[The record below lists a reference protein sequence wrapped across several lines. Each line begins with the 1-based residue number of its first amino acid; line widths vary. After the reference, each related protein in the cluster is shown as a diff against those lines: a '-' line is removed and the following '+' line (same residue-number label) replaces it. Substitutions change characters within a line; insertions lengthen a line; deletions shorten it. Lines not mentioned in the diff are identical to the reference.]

1 MDGLPCLPGNS
12 FRDQTKQNH
21 HVSQTLDFK
30 NGYRQ
35 FKGPQF
41 ANGGDR
47 LNYNQLNENELAM
60 LQNYKPAMIYGRAKP
75 EAPDNFV
82 PATVAFDKKVLRF
95 WGYFKQTVYESPDEF
110 YRVRPVTIFYYLE
123 DDSMQVFEELVE
135 NSGIPQGKF
144 IRRHRFPKNDQGE
157 TFTWKELN
165 LGQNLSIY
173 GHTFRI
179 CDCDEFTSKWLE
191 SEGIIVNTPESI
203 PKDPY
208 IQNRTKAAELKS
220 YKTKTDYD
228 KLKQYIDMDRKVLR
242 FYVTWDDRSQMFGE
256 LRQFVIQYYLVDDT
270 LEVRE
275 VHKNNDGRDPFP
287 VLIKRQKIPK
297 DRYNVKSNFSA
308 IYLELSDQEVA
319 AYYKPIDFGMGKTVN
334 IYGRDFTVYDMDN
347 FTKAFYYQN
356 FGETD
361 FTPITDENVVGP
373 SSKPHGKM
381 EIAPYNGYGSLED
394 SLQNCLYLVPNPPK
408 KDYIKLMENEHK
420 VLRYEAILNTTNVDD
435 QGRKF
440 IISYRLSDDTVGIYE
455 PPMRNSG
462 IIGGK
467 FLENCRIAKP
477 GSTSDRPLYYGPQ
490 DFLIGSTINVFKHRF
505 KITGADLYVL
515 KYAEEHP
522 DQFPPEVVSNLHH
535 YLDGVTGRVDA
546 KERNNV
552 FLTRKQ
558 GDFDRVYAE
567 VKNKLKSSR
576 ITNVEELRSL
586 FLKYDSDRT
595 GFITKEN
602 VKDLLRKVSLPLDDD
617 IIEAMMCEAGQ
628 NNEGNIN
635 MYNFMKFF
643 EGEN

>member
-12 FRDQTKQNH
+12 FRDQTKTNH
-21 HVSQTLDFK
+21 HISQTLGFK
-30 NGYRQ
+30 NGHRQ
-35 FKGPQF
+35 QKLPEF
-41 ANGGDR
+41 ASGGER

-60 LQNYKPAMIYGRAKP
+60 LQNYQPALTYGRTKP

-95 WGYFKQTVYESPDEF
+95 YGYFKQTVYESPDEF
-110 YRVRPVTIFYYLE
+110 FRVRPVTILYYLE
-123 DDSMQVFEELVE
+123 DDSMQVFEALVE
-135 NSGIPQGKF
+135 NSGIPQGKL

-165 LGQNLSIY
+165 LGQNLAIY

-179 CDCDEFTSKWLE
+179 CDCDDFTSKYLE
-191 SEGIIVNTPESI
+191 SEGIIVNTPESV
-203 PKDPY
+203 PSDPY
-208 IQNRTKAAELKS
+208 IKNRTKAAEIKS
-220 YKTKTDYD
+220 FKTKTDYD

-242 FYVTWDDRSQMFGE
+242 FYVVWDDRNQMYGE
-256 LRQFVIQYYLVDDT
+256 LRPFIIQYYLVDDT

-275 VHKNNDGRDPFP
+275 VHKPNDGRDPFP
-287 VLIKRQKIPK
+287 ILIKRQKVPK

-308 IYLELSDQEVA
+308 IYLELSDNEVA
-319 AYYKPIDFGMGKTVN
+319 QYYRPPDFGMGKSVN
-334 IYGRDFTVYDMDN
+334 IYGRNFTIYDMDN

-356 FGETD
+356 FGQTE
-361 FTPITDENVVGP
+361 FSPINDENVIGGGA
-373 SSKPHGKM
+373 KPFNKM

-394 SLQNCLYLVPNPPK
+394 SLQNCLFLVPEPPK

-420 VLRYEAILNTTNVDD
+420 VLRYEAVLNTNNPED

-477 GSTSDRPLYYGPQ
+477 GSTSDRPVYYGPQ
-490 DFLIGSTINVFKHRF
+490 DFIIGSVISVFRHKFR
-505 KITGADLYVL
+505 ITGADLYVL
-515 KYAEEHP
+515 NFAEEHP
-522 DQFPPEVVSNLHH
+522 DQFPTDVISNLRQ
-535 YLDGVTGRVDA
+535 YLGGVTGRVDA

-552 FLTRKQ
+552 TLVRRQ
-558 GDFDRVYAE
+558 GDFDRIYSE
-567 VKNKLKSSR
+567 IRNKLKSSR
-576 ITNVEELRSL
+576 ITNAEDVRAL
-586 FLKYDSDRT
+586 FLKTNSDRT
-595 GFITKEN
+595 GFISKEN
-602 VKDLLRKVSLPLDDD
+602 IKDLFRKVSLPLDDD
-617 IIEAMMCEAGQ
+617 IIETIMTEAGQ

-635 MYNFMKFF
+635 LHNFMKLIFN
-643 EGEN
+643 E